1 MEKLQKIY
9 RMHRLL
15 KARRYP
21 ASSNVLQDE
30 LECSRATV
38 IRIIRDLRLYYDAPI
53 AYDRKRNGYFYDAEG
68 FELPGLWF
76 SQEELLA
83 LLTLQRLVDCAQPGL
98 MDVQLSPLKKK
109 IEKILDAEH
118 LGSGELTK
126 RVKILRMAGRTIP
139 LRNFQVVTT
148 ALVERRRLFILY
160 SSRESGEDSE
170 RDISPQRLVHYR
182 DNWYLDA
189 FCHLRDALRSF
200 SVERVK
206 DAKILDED
214 CLDIPERN
222 LDEHFASSYGIFAG
236 KPENFA
242 VLRFTPERSRWVS
255 EEKWHPEQQGRFLE
269 NGSFELKIPYSDPTE
284 LVMDILKHGPEV
296 EVVSPEPLRQEVMSR
311 ILAAFEKYR

>member
-9 RMHRLL
+9 LMHRLL
-15 KARRYP
+15 GEYRHPVSLK
-21 ASSNVLQDE
+21 SLQQK

-53 AYDRKRNGYFYDAEG
+53 AYDRERNGYFYDAEG

-83 LLTLQRLVDCAQPGL
+83 LLTLHRLVDCAQPGL

-109 IEKILDAEH
+109 IEAILEAEH

-126 RVKILRMAGRTIP
+126 RVKILRMAGRDISP
-139 LRNFQVVTT
+139 RIFRILST
-148 ALVERRRLFILY
+148 ALVERKRLSILY
-160 SSRESGEDSE
+160 SSREKSEDSE
-170 RDISPQRLVHYR
+170 REISPQRLVHYR

-189 FCHLRDALRSF
+189 YCHLRDALRSF

-236 KPENFA
+236 KPENLA

-269 NGSFELKIPYSDPTE
+269 DGFYELKIPYSDPRE

-296 EVVSPEPLRQEVMSR
+296 EVISPEPLRQEVRSR
-311 ILAAFEKYR
+311 ILAAFGKYR